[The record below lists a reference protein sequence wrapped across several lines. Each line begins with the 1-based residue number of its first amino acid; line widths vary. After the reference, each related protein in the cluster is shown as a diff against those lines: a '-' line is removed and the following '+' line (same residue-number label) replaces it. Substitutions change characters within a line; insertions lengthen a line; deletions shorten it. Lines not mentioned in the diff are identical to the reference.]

1 MIKSTSTIAARDNAA
16 DQSSLTP
23 KEAAKLFRA
32 ILPKRLFTY
41 SHSGIS
47 PVKII

>member
-1 MIKSTSTIAARDNAA
+1 MISTSSASTMIDNTA

-23 KEAAKLFRA
+23 KEAAKPLFPA
-32 ILPKRLFTY
+32 NLPKMLFTY

-47 PVKII
+47 PV